1 MNNKFLYCFDESLS
15 NKYISEG
22 LLLLNKTNMNG
33 KDAWVFAMNNKKLKF
48 NSDEKGKYLLT
59 NRLNF

>member
-33 KDAWVFAMNNKKLKF
+33 KDTWVFAISNKKLNF
-48 NSDEKGKYLLT
+48 SSEEKGKYLLS